1 MRSVMAGNCTL
12 KNQSVALTLALRQNA
27 RHPQK
32 ARLQN
37 LAYTKPH
44 IMPDPTKTPFHFFA
58 ICAPEGAPAPTQTT
72 PKRSEVPVEMTWDLT
87 LVYPNEEVWEADFER
102 IEATLPDFAKFS
114 GNLDNAQTLLECLKM
129 RDESG
134 AQIGKLGSYASL
146 SKAGDNANSDAQARY
161 DRINGLY
168 SRRAAA
174 TSFIEP
180 QILALPPE
188 TLRSFLAQEP
198 GLKEYE
204 YYFHTLERERAH
216 TRSAEVEEVLA
227 QLSESMGA
235 AQAAF
240 RNFNNADLKFPNVR
254 DENGLEQ
261 ELTHGKYIN
270 FLQSEDQGVRRRA
283 FEAMHGEFSKWR
295 NTLATTLG
303 GTVKSHVAISRVR
316 AYDSVLN
323 MELDPDAI
331 PTSVYTNLISTVHE
345 RLPVLHRYLRLR
357 KKRLGLDTLKMWD
370 LYVPIVENV
379 ERSIPFE
386 EGKRLVM
393 ESIKPLGEYPAQ
405 IIARGFEE
413 RWIDVLENEGKTS
426 GAFSNGS
433 FLTPPYMLLNYQE
446 KLESVFTLA
455 HEWGH
460 SLHSYLSRESQP
472 YVYSG
477 YTIFVAE
484 VASTLL
490 EALLS
495 HYMLEYA
502 KQKGDKELQMYL
514 LNQIAERFRTTL
526 FRQTLF
532 AEFELRIHEI
542 IERNEALTAEGMSE
556 IYLEINRAYYGAEV
570 EVDELAAIE
579 WARIPHFYYGYYVYQ
594 YATGISAAQ
603 SLAKQILAEGAPAVE
618 RYLEFLRGGSSKTS
632 IDLLKGAGVDMTT
645 PAPIHAALDA
655 FEEAVAQMEALV

>member
-1 MRSVMAGNCTL
+1 
-12 KNQSVALTLALRQNA
+12 
-27 RHPQK
+27 
-32 ARLQN
+32 
-37 LAYTKPH
+37 
-44 IMPDPTKTPFHFFA
+44 MPETTSNPFHFFA
-58 ICAPEGAPAPTQTT
+58 IYSEEDVTNSPVAKIT
-72 PKRSEVPVEMTWDLT
+72 PKRSELPLEMTWDLT
-87 LVYPNEEVWEADFER
+87 LIYSSDEQWEADFAR
-102 IEATLPDFAKFS
+102 IEATLPAFAAFS
-114 GNLDNAQTLLECLKM
+114 GQLAHATTLLQCLQM

-146 SKAGDNANSDAQARY
+146 SKAGDNADSLAQSRY

-180 QILALPPE
+180 QILAIPSE
-188 TLRSFLAQEP
+188 TLKSLLEEEEA
-198 GLKEYE
+198 LKLYE
-204 YYFHTLERERAH
+204 YYFETLERERAH
-216 TRSAEVEEVLA
+216 TKSAEVEEVLA
-227 QLSESMGA
+227 QLSEPMSA

-240 RNFNNADLKFPNVR
+240 RQFNNADLKFPAIT
-254 DENGLEQ
+254 DENGQEQ
-261 ELTHGKYIN
+261 ELTHGKFIN
-270 FLQSEDQGVRRRA
+270 FLQNTDQSVRERA
-283 FEAMHGEFSKWR
+283 FKTMHGEFFKWR
-295 NTLATTLG
+295 NTLASTLG
-303 GTVKSHVAISRVR
+303 GTVKTHVALSRVR
-316 AYDSVLN
+316 GYASVLS
-323 MELDPDAI
+323 MELGPDAI
-331 PTSVYTNLISTVHE
+331 PTNVYTNLISTVHE

-379 ERSIPFE
+379 ERTIAFE
-386 EGKRLVM
+386 EGKRLVL
-393 ESIKPLGEYPAQ
+393 ESIKPLGEIPRQ

-413 RWIDVLENEGKTS
+413 RWVDVLENEGKTS
-426 GAFSNGS
+426 GAFSDGS
-433 FLTPPYMLLNYQE
+433 FLTPPYMLLNYQD

-460 SLHSYLSRESQP
+460 SLHSFLARESQP
-472 YVYSG
+472 YVYAG

-495 HYMLEYA
+495 HHMLEDA
-502 KQKGDKELQMYL
+502 KQKGDKQLQMYL
-514 LNQIAERFRTTL
+514 LNQVAERFRQTL

-570 EVDELAAIE
+570 EVDDIAAIE

-603 SLAKQILAEGAPAVE
+603 SLAKQILEEGAPAVE
-618 RYLEFLRGGSSKTS
+618 RYLEFLRGGGSKTS

-655 FEEAVAQMEALV
+655 FENAVAQMEELSA